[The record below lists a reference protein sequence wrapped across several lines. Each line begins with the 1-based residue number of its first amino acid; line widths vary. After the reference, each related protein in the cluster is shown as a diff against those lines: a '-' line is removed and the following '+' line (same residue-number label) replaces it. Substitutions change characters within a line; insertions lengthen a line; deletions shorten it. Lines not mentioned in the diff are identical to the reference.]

1 MSRAVRESGAP
12 GPYPRA
18 ELMSR
23 LLVIKTGALGDVL
36 RTTSILPGLA
46 ERSPAL
52 ELTWVTATGA
62 GPLLAGHPHVAEV
75 IEVDPRSPEA
85 LGHLEASLAEQA
97 FDRILSLDDE
107 EPLCRLASALAER
120 TGATPTGAVLGPDGQ
135 PAYTDD
141 AACWFG
147 MGLLCREGLAEADRR
162 KLANRRTHAELLA
175 EVVGVRPDRPHLELE
190 VGERAAGAS
199 RAEALA
205 GPGPGPLI
213 GLNTG
218 AGGRWATKAMRVEE
232 VARLAALLA
241 SSSIV
246 APRLVL
252 LGGPDE
258 VARNGDL
265 AAGSARR
272 LPASAGRGAS
282 ISNCGSSPPWWAPST
297 CSSPPTAS
305 RSMGVAQAR
314 RVVAALRPD
323 LPHEIDLFGRGEKVV
338 STAPTPAATAVTL
351 TTAPSRRSA
360 WRPPSSGSRRSR
372 ADPRARGAAARR
384 SSRLTVGCCPG
395 KLQACPAG
403 SSTASPR
410 PSRVPASWRSSWA

>member
-1 MSRAVRESGAP
+1 VRESGAP

-18 ELMSR
+18 ERMSR

-62 GPLLAGHPHVAEV
+62 GPLLAGHPHVAEI
-75 IEVDPRSPEA
+75 IEVDPKSPEA
-85 LGHLEASLAEQA
+85 LGHLEASLGDRS

-120 TGATPTGAVLGPDGQ
+120 TGATPTGAVLGPDGR

-175 EVVGVRPDRPHLELE
+175 EVAGVRPDRPHLELE
-190 VGERAAGAS
+190 AEERAAGAA
-199 RAEALA
+199 RAAALA

-218 AGGRWATKAMRVEE
+218 AGGRWTTKAMRVEE
-232 VARLAALLA
+232 VAGLAALLA
-241 SSSIV
+241 GSGTA
-246 APRLVL
+246 APRLLL

-258 VARNGDL
+258 VERNGDL
-265 AAGSARR
+265 AARIRAAAPGVTLAEAPLDLELREFAA
-272 LPASAGRGAS
+272 LVGALDLLVTS
-282 ISNCGSSPPWWAPST
+282 DSLALH
-297 CSSPPTAS
+297 
-305 RSMGVAQAR
+305 MGVAQAR
-314 RVVAALRPD
+314 RVVAFFAPTS
-323 LPHEIDLFGRGEKVV
+323 PHEIDLFGRGEKVV
-338 STAPTPAATAVTL
+338 STASDAGSYRRDADNGSITAERV
-351 TTAPSRRSA
+351 
-360 WRPPSSGSRRSR
+360 
-372 ADPRARGAAARR
+372 AAAVQRQLAELR
-384 SSRLTVGCCPG
+384 
-395 KLQACPAG
+395 
-403 SSTASPR
+403 
-410 PSRVPASWRSSWA
+410 